1 MHATPGSRQHAVA
14 VLLTVALLG
23 LSACGGSDGGDGDTG
38 EPSRETSPPATTE
51 PTVDQAA
58 DDEAAIEQLATEL
71 WAVRQQAYNS
81 GEATAATFEG
91 IYSPSAIETELARIA
106 QYRADKILRTGA
118 PEITAIEATATGDT
132 GEILLCLDETGWDAV
147 EDGEPIDSPA
157 LGANPWGARVERAG
171 DRWVFVAAIPTADIE
186 ARKSC

>member
-1 MHATPGSRQHAVA
+1 MRAMSVSRQHAVA
-14 VLLTVALLG
+14 GLLTVALLG

-91 IYSPSAIETELARIA
+91 IYSPSAIETITT
-106 QYRADKILRTGA
+106 YRDQKILRTGA
-118 PEITAIEATATGDT
+118 PLITAIEATATGDT
-132 GEILLCLDETGWDAV
+132 GEILLCLDETGWGAE
-147 EDGEPIDSPA
+147 EDGEPLDIPA
-157 LGANPWGARVERAG
+157 LGANPWGATVERAG